1 MDDFEL
7 KQERHRRQLML
18 MREMDKINRME
29 TRVLILRAIA
39 IGLLIVGLVGMM
51 L

>member
-7 KQERHRRQLML
+7 QQERHRRQLML
-18 MREMDKINRME
+18 MRMQGETNRMD

-39 IGLLIVGLVGMM
+39 VGLLIIGIVG
-51 L
+51 